1 MNLTVH
7 TIELDLS
14 ILNYQVEHQSKSN
27 YYKILEDILFAQVF
41 STTYHVNKSKVPML
55 SIWKI
60 IYIDSQDKWEL
71 GFPSL
76 PWIIHISR

>member
-55 SIWKI
+55 SI
-60 IYIDSQDKWEL
+60 
-71 GFPSL
+71 
-76 PWIIHISR
+76 